1 MCCLAGNNLNDTGT
15 GLAIAKDHHAACRQH
30 YGMAQEKCTLHSLPI
45 MGSNLYDFIL
55 VNIHLL

>member
-1 MCCLAGNNLNDTGT
+1 MCCLAGNNLNDTG
-15 GLAIAKDHHAACRQH
+15 LAIAKDHHGACRQY
-30 YGMAQEKCTLHSLPI
+30 YGTAQEKCTLPSLPI